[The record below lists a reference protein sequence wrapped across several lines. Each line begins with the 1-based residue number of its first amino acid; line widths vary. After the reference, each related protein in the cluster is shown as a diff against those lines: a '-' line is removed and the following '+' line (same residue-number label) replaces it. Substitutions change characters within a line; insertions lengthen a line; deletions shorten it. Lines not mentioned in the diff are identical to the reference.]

1 MSFMSSFTLA
11 LSFFLLFAFHI
22 ILSFW
27 CPHLFSTDFR
37 FRLRTHC
44 SRSLC
49 ERFAI
54 CGYSN
59 ADLIGIFIIIS
70 REKEK
75 RDVVE
80 FNIGQYMMQHNMSM
94 MAPED
99 ALKKEQQ
106 EYIDA
111 KNKQDVAE
119 KQV

>member
-1 MSFMSSFTLA
+1 MNHF
-11 LSFFLLFAFHI
+11 
-22 ILSFW
+22 
-27 CPHLFSTDFR
+27 
-37 FRLRTHC
+37 
-44 SRSLC
+44 
-49 ERFAI
+49 
-54 CGYSN
+54 
-59 ADLIGIFIIIS
+59 

-80 FNIGQYMMQHNMSM
+80 FNIAQYMMQHGMSM

-119 KQV
+119 KQVWGFTILVIIVPPVSAIMWPVCRIVVAVVIIIIIIITIIYTRNPFS

>member
-1 MSFMSSFTLA
+1 MCVCFCA
-11 LSFFLLFAFHI
+11 
-22 ILSFW
+22 
-27 CPHLFSTDFR
+27 P
-37 FRLRTHC
+37 
-44 SRSLC
+44 
-49 ERFAI
+49 
-54 CGYSN
+54 
-59 ADLIGIFIIIS
+59 

-80 FNIGQYMMQHNMSM
+80 FNIAQYMMQHGMSM